1 MNLDITESTRS
12 GDVIEMIAKEIDLNA
27 YLDFKLV
34 ICDQS
39 KKSLKVLDDDE
50 IIFKVYSKYHN
61 ASRRRDH
68 SSIFSKL

>member
-39 KKSLKVLDDDE
+39 KKSIKVLDDDE
-50 IIFKVYSKYHN
+50 IIFKVYS
-61 ASRRRDH
+61 
-68 SSIFSKL
+68 